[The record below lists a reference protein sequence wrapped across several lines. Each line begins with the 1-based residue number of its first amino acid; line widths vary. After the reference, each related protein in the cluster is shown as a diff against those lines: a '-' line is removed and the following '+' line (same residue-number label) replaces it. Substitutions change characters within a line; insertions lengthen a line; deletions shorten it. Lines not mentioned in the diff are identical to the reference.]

1 MSEINII
8 VKSKRSGEVVKLPL
22 HQFKIKFQ
30 KELQQALLLYS
41 SHEQQKDMIKPF
53 GFWKDIGC
61 YKSDFYLNLR
71 WNFNNYSMSEWYI
84 EHFE

>member
-22 HQFKIKFQ
+22 TQFKIKFQ

-41 SHEQQKDMIKPF
+41 SHERQKDMIKPL
-53 GFWKDIGC
+53 GFWKDIDC